1 MNNYPIEMVLPH
13 AHPMI
18 LVDKLVAYSP
28 ISAQCS
34 LQIGSHSNFYN
45 AKRNSVPSYVGIEY
59 MAQTIAA
66 YANVLKLDEGGKVSL
81 GFLVSARNYTTE
93 VSEFLSGAELIV
105 NVELLLKEAN
115 GLSVFDCTIKQD
127 EQLVVAA
134 KINVYEP
141 DEPELYLKEQAAK

>member
-1 MNNYPIEMVLPH
+1 MHNYPIESVLPH

-28 ISAQCS
+28 LSAQCS
-34 LQIGSHSNFYN
+34 VQIGTHSNFYN
-45 AKRNSVPSYVGIEY
+45 TERNSVPSYVGIEY

-93 VSEFLSGAELIV
+93 VSEFLLGTELIV
-105 NVELLLKEAN
+105 NVELILKEAN
-115 GLSVFDCTIKQD
+115 GLSVFDCIIKHAD
-127 EQLVVAA
+127 DIVVAA